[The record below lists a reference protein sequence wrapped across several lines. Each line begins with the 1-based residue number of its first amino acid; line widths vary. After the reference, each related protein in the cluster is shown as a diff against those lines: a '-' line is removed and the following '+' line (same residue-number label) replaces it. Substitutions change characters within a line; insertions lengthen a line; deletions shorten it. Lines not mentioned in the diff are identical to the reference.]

1 MSEASFAQMLFDVS
15 SPRRGARRWTEHDD
29 GLGWFGFEVWSSGDC
44 DRQVQ
49 CSGLRAGLYRE
60 GREDYSFMRSP
71 TSGPVRFSGARAQ
84 GPKPWQRIVMVEGKV
99 TMPVAK
105 IFKSRT
111 AATLPR
117 VGRGVYFYSRKEIS
131 DWYRDHASN
140 SNEIRQSLRAGVW
153 ELAVNQ

>member
-29 GLGWFGFEVWSSGDC
+29 GLGWFGFEVWSS
-44 DRQVQ
+44 
-49 CSGLRAGLYRE
+49 